1 MKKFRTLIV
10 FMAAVSLLT
19 ACETPSSDAESDAKA
34 EIQSETTENLSGE
47 NISTGYITV
56 GDNDY
61 VELYQ
66 EAETQNVIARMY
78 DGEAIT
84 IYSINSD
91 TAYISYGGM
100 KGYAKL
106 IYISFT
112 KPEQKTETPVTDA
125 PAETTAA
132 QNQPAEPAETAPP
145 VVQNNVQNNNVQILF
160 YVDNDGVEVAEPT
173 YYSSYVSESSTAA
186 WCSAQSI
193 YIYSQPTTDS
203 YKREADMLYYGDVC
217 YILGSVDGWYYISTD
232 SGSGYDLHGY
242 VKQKYITIGSTPVAP
257 EPANASHGRVSAGS
271 ANVRSS
277 PDKSN
282 NSNVLFSLSQ
292 GAEFDVL
299 SYDGY
304 WYEINYNGTI
314 CYISHKMVE
323 VW

>member
-1 MKKFRTLIV
+1 MKKFTALIAFTV
-10 FMAAVSLLT
+10 SVSLLT
-19 ACETPSSDAESDAKA
+19 ACGTTPSDAP
-34 EIQSETTENLSGE
+34 QSEANTEITENLSAE
-47 NISTGYITV
+47 NISTGYITAD
-56 GDNDY
+56 GNDY
-61 VELYQ
+61 IELYQ
-66 EAETQNVIARMY
+66 EADGQNVIARMY

-84 IYSINSD
+84 VYSINSD
-91 TAYISYGGM
+91 MANISYGGM

-112 KPEQKTETPVTDA
+112 KPDEKTEI
-125 PAETTAA
+125 PAETIAENKQTE
-132 QNQPAEPAETAPP
+132 PTEPAETAPA
-145 VVQNNVQNNNVQILF
+145 VQNNVQNNNVQILF
-160 YVDNDGVEVAEPT
+160 YIDNDGVEIAEPT
-173 YYSSYVSESSTAA
+173 YYASYTAEQSSIAA

-193 YIYSQPTTDS
+193 YIYSQPSTDS

-242 VKQKYITIGSTPVAP
+242 VKQKYITAGATPAAP

-292 GAEFDVL
+292 GDEFDVL